1 MGRMQVDP
9 EAVYHAIKREMYYS
23 KCTILEAADRVLGPD
38 ADPPVVIGLPLTEYS
53 GPPSG
58 QPTYEVTPPQAA
70 GEGVL

>member
-38 ADPPVVIGLPLTEYS
+38 ADPPQARPLTEYS

-58 QPTYEVTPPQAA
+58 QPTYEVTPPQAV